1 MRIVNSPDA
10 LRTLYAPTGAFLAS
24 YLWLLMNELISRYLL
39 IWPTPLAVDAQP
51 GQP

>member
-1 MRIVNSPDA
+1 MRIINSRGA
-10 LRTLYAPTGAFLAS
+10 LRTLYAPAAAFLAS
-24 YLWLLMNELISRYLL
+24 YLGLLMNVLFPRYLL